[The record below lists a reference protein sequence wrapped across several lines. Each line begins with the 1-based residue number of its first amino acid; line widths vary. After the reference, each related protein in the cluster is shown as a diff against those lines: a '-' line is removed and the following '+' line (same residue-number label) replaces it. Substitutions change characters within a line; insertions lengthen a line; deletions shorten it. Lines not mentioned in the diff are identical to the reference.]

1 MSEVSNE
8 NMDLILAQLKNY
20 ITEEISNFRP
30 KTSQFQTGSV
40 TIKSGTKLNITC
52 GFEPRFIKIY
62 YMVDSKPTVLG
73 LYEDGN
79 IVFGAFSDIKTT
91 STGFSATMIN
101 MGTSTTFSG
110 YWEAWR

>member
-1 MSEVSNE
+1 MTKSGFRNFV
-8 NMDLILAQLKNY
+8 DK
-20 ITEEISNFRP
+20 ITAKFSP

-40 TIKSGTKLNITC
+40 TIKSGTKINATC

-62 YMVDSKPTVLG
+62 YMVDSKPTVIG

-79 IVFGAFSDIKTT
+79 VVFGAFREITTT
-91 STGFSATMIN
+91 SDGFSATMMN